1 MEARMFGWLSDAIRS
16 FKFLATI
23 GNKLSEW
30 KMVPFKTIKQWSK
43 IFQRTIILLKFLLIF
58 TQTCCVLRFIYLF
71 YI

>member
-30 KMVPFKTIKQWSK
+30 KMVPFKTIKQW
-43 IFQRTIILLKFLLIF
+43 
-58 TQTCCVLRFIYLF
+58 
-71 YI
+71 